1 MARKRKSTLRAAGP
15 LSMEEINRLTRKYRT
30 ARAKRNATIL
40 FFLIM
45 VVAGTYMLIT
55 EHAYSKVYKAASYT
69 KTSSD
74 NNQYVAF
81 HNGIVRYSRN
91 GVTYLNH
98 KNKEL
103 WIQSGQFK
111 NPIIDVN
118 KNVFAIADCG
128 GNSVQ
133 IFDRK
138 GLKGEFETTL
148 PVEKISISNQGVIS
162 IILKNGNT
170 PYIVTYDSSGNILV
184 ENEVSVS
191 SLGYPTALDMSE
203 DGTVLAVTY
212 LDTGS
217 GSLKSKVI
225 CYNFGEKGK
234 NKTNHIVSQ
243 KEYDEE
249 IMPEIYFMD
258 KSNLVVV
265 SDHSF
270 IIYSGKDVP
279 KKKKE
284 VTLKQEIQSTF
295 HTSKYIGF
303 ILLKEDKTGYEVCLY
318 NKAGKQIMCKDIKG
332 EYSNV
337 SMTGSEII
345 MYEGSRYCVITKT
358 GVERVNKDLGM
369 NILSVIPANGINKY
383 WVMGT
388 NELRVIYL
396 VR

>member
-1 MARKRKSTLRAAGP
+1 MARKRRSTMKVVKP
-15 LSMEEINRLTRKYRT
+15 LSMDEINRLTKKYRT
-30 ARAKRNATIL
+30 ARAKRNAKIL
-40 FFLIM
+40 FFIVM
-45 VVAGTYMLIT
+45 VVVGTYMLIT
-55 EHAYSKVYKAASYT
+55 DHVYSQVYKTASYT

-81 HNGIVRYSRN
+81 YNGIVRYSRN

-111 NPIIDVN
+111 NPIIDLS
-118 KNVFAIADCG
+118 KNVFAVADCG
-128 GNSVQ
+128 GNSIQ

-148 PVEKISISNQGVIS
+148 PIEKISISNQGVIS
-162 IILKNGNT
+162 VILKNGDS
-170 PYIVTYDSSGNILV
+170 PSIVTYDTSGNILV

-191 SLGYPTALDMSE
+191 SLGYPTALEMSE

-212 LDTGS
+212 TDAGS
-217 GSLKSKVI
+217 GTLKSKVI

-243 KEYDEE
+243 EEYNDE

-258 KSNLVVV
+258 QSNMVVV
-265 SDHSF
+265 SDSSF
-270 IIYSGKDVP
+270 VIYSGKDVP

-284 VTLKQEIQSTF
+284 VALKQEIQSTF

-318 NKAGKQIMCKDIKG
+318 NKSGKQIMHKDIKG

-337 SMTGSEII
+337 SMVGKEII
-345 MYEGSRYCVITKT
+345 MYEGSRYCVITNT
-358 GVERVNKDLGM
+358 GIERINKDLGM

>member
-1 MARKRKSTLRAAGP
+1 MVRKRKSTLKAAGA

-30 ARAKRNATIL
+30 ARAKKCNNSL
-40 FFLIM
+40 FFIM

-81 HNGIVRYSRN
+81 HNGIIRYSRN

-148 PVEKISISNQGVIS
+148 PVEKISISNQRCY
-162 IILKNGNT
+162 KHNFEEQEYT

-203 DGTVLAVTY
+203 ETVQ
-212 LDTGS
+212 
-217 GSLKSKVI
+217 
-225 CYNFGEKGK
+225 CW
-234 NKTNHIVSQ
+234 Q
-243 KEYDEE
+243 
-249 IMPEIYFMD
+249 
-258 KSNLVVV
+258 
-265 SDHSF
+265 
-270 IIYSGKDVP
+270 
-279 KKKKE
+279 
-284 VTLKQEIQSTF
+284 
-295 HTSKYIGF
+295 
-303 ILLKEDKTGYEVCLY
+303 
-318 NKAGKQIMCKDIKG
+318 
-332 EYSNV
+332 
-337 SMTGSEII
+337 
-345 MYEGSRYCVITKT
+345 
-358 GVERVNKDLGM
+358 
-369 NILSVIPANGINKY
+369 
-383 WVMGT
+383 
-388 NELRVIYL
+388 
-396 VR
+396 

>member
-1 MARKRKSTLRAAGP
+1 MARKRKSTMKVVRP
-15 LSMEEINRLTRKYRT
+15 LSMDEINRLTKKYRT
-30 ARAKRNATIL
+30 ERAKRNAKIL
-40 FFLIM
+40 FFLVM
-45 VVAGTYMLIT
+45 VVVGTYMLIT
-55 EHAYSKVYKAASYT
+55 DHVYSQVYKTASYA

-81 HNGIVRYSRN
+81 HNGIIRYSRN
-91 GVTYLNH
+91 GVSYLNH

-111 NPIIDVN
+111 NPIIDLN
-118 KNVFAIADCG
+118 KNVFAVADCG
-128 GNSVQ
+128 GNSIQ

-148 PVEKISISNQGVIS
+148 PIEKISISNQGVIS
-162 IILKNGNT
+162 AILKNGDT
-170 PYIVTYDSSGNILV
+170 PSIVTYDTSGNVLV

-191 SLGYPTALDMSE
+191 SLGYPTALEMSA

-212 LDTGS
+212 TDAGS
-217 GSLKSKVI
+217 GTLKSNVI

-243 KEYDEE
+243 EEYKDE

-258 KSNLVVV
+258 QSNMVVV
-265 SDHSF
+265 SDSSF
-270 IIYSGKDVP
+270 VIYSGKDVP

-284 VTLKQEIQSTF
+284 ITLKQEIQSTF

-318 NKAGKQIMCKDIKG
+318 NKSGKQVMHKDIKG

-337 SMTGSEII
+337 SMVGKEII
-345 MYEGSRYCVITKT
+345 MYEGSRYCVITST
-358 GVERVNKDLGM
+358 GIERINKDLGM

>member
-1 MARKRKSTLRAAGP
+1 MARKKKSAMKVVGP
-15 LSMEEINRLTRKYRT
+15 LSMDEIERMTRKYRT
-30 ARAKRNATIL
+30 ERTKRNITIL
-40 FFLIM
+40 FFLIL
-45 VVAGTYMLIT
+45 VVFGTYLLIVN
-55 EHAYSKVYKAASYT
+55 HAYSDIYKGASYT

-118 KNVFAIADCG
+118 KDVFVVADCG
-128 GNSVQ
+128 GNSIQ

-148 PVEKISISNQGVIS
+148 PIEKISVSNQGVVS
-162 IILKNGNT
+162 VILKNDDS
-170 PYIVTYDSSGNILV
+170 PSIVTYDTSGNVLV
-184 ENEVSVS
+184 ENEVTVS
-191 SLGYPTALDMSE
+191 SLGYPTALDMSS

-212 LDTGS
+212 TDAGS
-217 GSLKSKVI
+217 GALRSRVI

-234 NKTNHIVSQ
+234 GKTNHIVSEE
-243 KEYDEE
+243 EYGGV
-249 IMPEIYFMD
+249 IMPEVYFMNESD
-258 KSNLVVV
+258 MVVV
-265 SDHSF
+265 SDQSF
-270 IIYSGKDVP
+270 VIYSGKDIP
-279 KKKKE
+279 KKEKE
-284 VTLKQEIQSTF
+284 IELKQEIKSTF

-318 NKAGKQIMCKDIKG
+318 NKSGKQVMHKDIKG

-337 SMTGSEII
+337 SMVGNEII
-345 MYEGSRYCVITKT
+345 MYEGSRYCVLTNT
-358 GVERVNKDLGM
+358 GVERINKDLGM
-369 NILSVIPANGINKY
+369 NILAVIPANGINKY

-396 VR
+396 AP

>member
-1 MARKRKSTLRAAGP
+1 MARKKKSAMKVVRP

-30 ARAKRNATIL
+30 ARTKRNVTIL

-45 VVAGTYMLIT
+45 VVFGTYLLIT
-55 EHAYSKVYKAASYT
+55 NHVYSKVYKASSYT

-98 KNKEL
+98 KNKEM

-118 KNVFAIADCG
+118 KDVFVVADCG
-128 GNSVQ
+128 GNSIQ

-138 GLKGEFETTL
+138 GIKGEFETTL
-148 PVEKISISNQGVIS
+148 PIEKISVSNQGVVS
-162 IILKNGNT
+162 AILKNADT
-170 PYIVTYDSSGNILV
+170 PSIVTYDTSGNILV

-191 SLGYPTALDMSE
+191 SLGYPTALEMSS
-203 DGTVLAVTY
+203 DGTVLAVAYT
-212 LDTGS
+212 DAGS
-217 GSLKSKVI
+217 GSLQSRVI
-225 CYNFGEKGK
+225 CYNFGEAGK
-234 NKTNHIVSQ
+234 KKTNHIVSQ
-243 KEYDEE
+243 EEYSGV
-249 IMPEIYFMD
+249 IMPEVYFMD
-258 KSNLVVV
+258 NSTMVTV
-265 SDHSF
+265 SDQSF
-270 IIYSGKDVP
+270 VIYSGKDVP
-279 KKKKE
+279 KKQKE
-284 VTLKQEIQSTF
+284 VTLKQEILSTF
-295 HTSKYIGF
+295 HTKKYIGF
-303 ILLKEDKTGYEVCLY
+303 ILLNEDKTGYEVCLY
-318 NKAGKQIMCKDIKG
+318 NKAGKRVMHKDIKG

-337 SMTGSEII
+337 NMVGKEII
-345 MYEGSRYCVITKT
+345 MYEGSRFCVITNT
-358 GVERVNKDLGM
+358 GVERINKDLGM

-396 VR
+396 IR